1 MSSLPPT
8 NEDVSS
14 SETKEQVGA
23 RLEAL
28 TDVYAEHD
36 EAQAH
41 QTILAPGTDDTTA
54 ENEVNPSHKASWY
67 HKIAERVG
75 AYVTKDAAYY
85 KYGNNVYYPE
95 TGKTEFEFMPLY
107 TRIGMHALFTGSAE
121 EHILEDGYL
130 LNLFRAESV
139 KTGKHFD
146 DPKSVASI
154 VSSLTS
160 FLLIVFLTFIN

>member
-1 MSSLPPT
+1 MSTLPPINDDT
-8 NEDVSS
+8 RS
-14 SETKEQVGA
+14 SETKEEVGS

-28 TDVYAEHD
+28 NDVYIEHD

-41 QTILAPGTDDTTA
+41 QTILAPSTGATSD
-54 ENEVNPSHKASWY
+54 NEVNPPHSSKWY
-67 HKIAERVG
+67 KKIAEKVG

-107 TRIGMHALFTGSAE
+107 TRIGMHALFTGSPQ

-130 LNLFRAESV
+130 LNLFRKESV

-154 VSSLTS
+154 VGIALFFS
-160 FLLIVFLTFIN
+160 VTF